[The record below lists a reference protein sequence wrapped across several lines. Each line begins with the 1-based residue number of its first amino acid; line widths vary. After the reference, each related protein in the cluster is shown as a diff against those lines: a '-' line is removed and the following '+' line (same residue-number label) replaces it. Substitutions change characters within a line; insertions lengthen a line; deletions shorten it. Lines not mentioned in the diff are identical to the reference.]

1 MADAALLRRIRWL
14 VAEVAPVRWLA
25 RVAAYIVA
33 PRRPVGAVGV
43 VFDEQGRVLLLEHA
57 FRTDYPWGLPGGW
70 VERGEDPRDA
80 VARELREE
88 LGLSAEIRDLVA
100 CAVVGRERTSTHP
113 VHLGLAYYCRLTRAG
128 TSPSSTEVLD
138 FEWIEPSSLARPLSR
153 FQRDAIAEAV
163 RVHRRI
169 ATTALHPA

>member
-1 MADAALLRRIRWL
+1 MADPALLRRIRWL

-25 RVAAYIVA
+25 RGAAYIVA

-70 VERGEDPRDA
+70 VERGEDPRDT
-80 VARELREE
+80 VARELGEE
-88 LGLSAEIRDLVA
+88 LGLAVEIRDLVA
-100 CAVVGRERTSTHP
+100 CAVVGRERASTHP
-113 VHLGLAYYCRLTRAG
+113 VHLGLAYYCRLTRPG
-128 TSPSSTEVLD
+128 TPRSTEVLD
-138 FEWIEPSSLARPLSR
+138 LEWIDPSSLARPLSR

-163 RVHRRI
+163 RVHRRV